1 MDGLKPQ
8 QFVGTESRLLTLFQ
22 LLRDLATSG
31 QEDPAARVAELERRR
46 SEIEREIERV
56 KSGQAGPLDETQ
68 VKERYFQIED
78 IARRLLGDF
87 R

>member
-31 QEDPAARVAELERRR
+31 QEDPAAGALVMVWLVSFYAVFTGVLLVTLAFRAR
-46 SEIEREIERV
+46 
-56 KSGQAGPLDETQ
+56 KW
-68 VKERYFQIED
+68 
-78 IARRLLGDF
+78 ARRDATPRDAARRYPGQPAV
-87 R
+87 